1 MKTYNCPVVGDTR
14 RVVEMTSRRA
24 WTDFAGRRHVQPVLF
39 EPPEQ
44 PKRRRAGTVK
54 PPRLLEK
61 DIKTAILNALRAHPL
76 VLEVSVVGV
85 SSGRIVRPD
94 GSRTA
99 WRRWGEAGTPDIVGR
114 LKGCPP
120 RRFRIEVK
128 TPSRRNTVT
137 PEQRDR
143 LDETV
148 AAGGLAGVACS
159 VKEALAIVEGR
170 S

>member
-1 MKTYNCPVVGDTR
+1 
-14 RVVEMTSRRA
+14 MTSRRA

-94 GSRTA
+94 GSRTP

-114 LKGCPP
+114 LKGRPP

>member
-1 MKTYNCPVVGDTR
+1 MKF
-14 RVVEMTSRRA
+14 RRA
-24 WTDFAGRRHVQPVLF
+24 WTDFADRKHVQPVLF

-54 PPRLLEK
+54 PPRMLEK

-114 LKGCPP
+114 IKDR

-128 TPSRRNTVT
+128 TPARRNTVT
-137 PEQRDR
+137 PEQRER
-143 LDETV
+143 LDETI
-148 AAGGLAGVACS
+148 AAGGLAGVATC
-159 VKEALAIVEGR
+159 VEEAFAIVEGR
-170 S
+170 K